1 MTQNQDTGE
10 EFPGG
15 VGGEGPGIIAV
26 AQVASVVR
34 VCPWPGNFVWC
45 GCSWKKKKQ
54 NQDTGKRVLGPE
66 AELSYIKRRE

>member
-1 MTQNQDTGE
+1 MQNQDTGE

-34 VCPWPGNFVWC
+34 VCPWPGNFVCC
-45 GCSWKKKKQ
+45 GCS
-54 NQDTGKRVLGPE
+54 
-66 AELSYIKRRE
+66 

>member
-15 VGGEGPGIIAV
+15 VAGEGPGIIAV

-34 VCPWPGNFVWC
+34 VQSLAPQLLPAVGAAKKKIN
-45 GCSWKKKKQ
+45 KKKK
-54 NQDTGKRVLGPE
+54 LGT
-66 AELSYIKRRE
+66 Y